1 MRRSLQIIA
10 ITGLLGLLYTSGNT
24 QDIPLFSQKLTNSFI
39 YNPSTAGLGMGSATY
54 SFRQNYANVKG
65 APTNNFLS
73 LHSPLLDHKIGV
85 GANIY
90 QEDVNFIRN
99 LYASGAF
106 AYHLYLDQTNV
117 LSMGVSGEYSS
128 SRLNGQT
135 NSDPT
140 DIDYQRLSNGDIQAF
155 DFSFGLNFKSRLFQL
170 GVAANRLG
178 SEWLKDSA
186 SFTSYYSAY
195 AQGMIPLRGGDDM
208 LEPYVAYRKLSPIN
222 NTIDIGLF
230 YTYNNRFIGGVGLRN
245 TQAIKFDDNTPNKS
259 GQILNASL
267 GFKITNNLMIGY
279 SREMVMG
286 NVGGYVGAANE
297 FVLRMDFNNKE
308 TQQKKNF
315 STAYKN
321 SLTYRR
327 KSLSTAYGKS
337 VGSKSPQQLKKK
349 QKKYAPYSPN
359 KRYQNVNKAGM
370 KKSSMGKSK
379 TTFNGKKPY
388 NVQKKKTSFKKKKTS
403 FNKRKVYNK
412 RKRKN

>member
-1 MRRSLQIIA
+1 MRRSLHISIF
-10 ITGLLGLLYTSGNT
+10 IGLLGLLHLPGAA

-39 YNPSTAGLGMGSATY
+39 YNPATAGLGFGSATY

-65 APTNNFLS
+65 APTNNYLS
-73 LHSPLLDHKIGV
+73 LHTPLLNHKVGV
-85 GANIY
+85 GGNIY

-106 AYHLYLDQTNV
+106 AYHLYFDQTNV

-135 NSDPT
+135 NSDIN

-170 GVAANRLG
+170 GIAANRLG
-178 SEWLKDSA
+178 SEWLQDSA

-195 AQGMIPLRGGDDM
+195 AQGTFPLRGGADL

-245 TQAIKFDDNTPNKS
+245 SQATKFDENSNNIS

-286 NVGGYVGAANE
+286 NIGGYVGAANE
-297 FVLRMDFNNKE
+297 FVIRMDFNNKE
-308 TQQKKNF
+308 TAQKNNF
-315 STAYKN
+315 RADYKN

-359 KRYQNVNKAGM
+359 KRYQNVSKVGM
-370 KKSSMGKSK
+370 SKSSAQKSK
-379 TTFNGKKPY
+379 PSFNGKKPY
-388 NVQKKKTSFKKKKTS
+388 NAKKKKS
-403 FNKRKVYNK
+403 SLKRKKSNFNKKKAYNK
-412 RKRKN
+412 KKKR

>member
-1 MRRSLQIIA
+1 MRER
-10 ITGLLGLLYTSGNT
+10 LLLFFVFFLAVCIHAAA
-24 QDIPLFSQKLTNSFI
+24 QDIPLFTQKLTNSFI
-39 YNPSTAGLGMGSATY
+39 YNPATAGLTFGSATY

-73 LHSPLLDHKIGV
+73 LHTPLINHKVGI

-99 LYASGAF
+99 IYASGAF
-106 AYHLYLDQTNV
+106 AYHLYFDQTNI
-117 LSMGVSGEYSS
+117 LSMGVAGEYNS

-140 DIDYQRLSNGDIQAF
+140 DIDYIRLANGDIQAF
-155 DFSFGLNFKSRLFQL
+155 DFSFGLNFKSRFFQI
-170 GVAANRLG
+170 GIAANRLG
-178 SEWLKDSA
+178 SEWLQDSA
-186 SFTSYYSAY
+186 SFTSFYTGY
-195 AQGMIPLRGGDDM
+195 AQGMIPLRGGLDL
-208 LEPYVAYRKLSPIN
+208 LEPYAAYRKLSPIN
-222 NTIDIGLF
+222 NSIDLGLF
-230 YTYNNRFIGGVGLRN
+230 YTFNNRIIGGIGLRN
-245 TQAIKFDDNTPNKS
+245 TQATRFDENSINKS
-259 GQILNASL
+259 GQIINTSL
-267 GFKITNNLMIGY
+267 GFKITKNLMIGY

-297 FVLRMDFNNKE
+297 FVLRVDFNNKE
-308 TQQKKNF
+308 VQQKKNF
-315 STAYKN
+315 RADYKN

-359 KRYQNVNKAGM
+359 KRYQNVNKMGM
-370 KKSSMGKSK
+370 KKKPSSKSK

-388 NVQKKKTSFKKKKTS
+388 NTPKKKSSIKKKKSS
-403 FNKRKVYNK
+403 FNKKKAYNK
-412 RKRKN
+412 RKKK